1 MYQFILEPL
10 LNHRKSVEDN
20 LQKEL
25 GVCKTCLAE
34 ENRKLRTCKKEKNK
48 TLEEMQ
54 QKQEDGITVSEALL
68 YFDFIN
74 RLSRDLDKQKQRLS
88 AIEKVYHRKRE
99 EVIEAVKKRKILEK
113 LKEKELAEYN
123 QRLEK
128 SEQDFINEA
137 AISQF
142 NRRRIKDALP

>member
-1 MYQFILEPL
+1 MYKFTLEPL

-34 ENRKLRTCKKEKNK
+34 ENRKLRTYKKEKNRV
-48 TLEEMQ
+48 LGEMQ
-54 QKQEDGITVSEALL
+54 QKQQEGITVSENLL
-68 YFDFIN
+68 YFDFID

-88 AIEKVYHRKRE
+88 EVKKKYNRKHNE
-99 EVIEAVKKRKILEK
+99 LIEAVKKRRILEK
-113 LKEKELAEYN
+113 LKEKQLDEYN

-128 SEQDFINEA
+128 SEQNFINEV

-142 NRRRIKDALP
+142 NRKSR

>member
-1 MYQFILEPL
+1 MYQFTLEPL

-34 ENRKLRTCKKEKNK
+34 ENRKLRTYKKEKNRV
-48 TLEEMQ
+48 LGEMQ
-54 QKQEDGITVSEALL
+54 QKQQEGITVSENLL
-68 YFDFIN
+68 YFDFID

-88 AIEKVYHRKRE
+88 EVKKKYNRKHNE
-99 EVIEAVKKRKILEK
+99 LIEAVKKRRILEK
-113 LKEKELAEYN
+113 LKEKQLDEYN

-128 SEQDFINEA
+128 SERNFINEV

-142 NRRRIKDALP
+142 NRKSR